1 MASSALAE
9 AAGSDSNIL
18 TQCARE
24 GAGNNTELQRQ
35 KRRPHF
41 DAIGIPIDQS
51 VVKDQRERTR
61 PLFIVRGGLKDV
73 GIRLNNMWR
82 VKNHEVELCN

>member
-1 MASSALAE
+1 MR
-9 AAGSDSNIL
+9 AG
-18 TQCARE
+18 
-24 GAGNNTELQRQ
+24 GMKNNTELQRQ

-51 VVKDQRERTR
+51 VVKDQRERG
-61 PLFIVRGGLKDV
+61 PSFIIRGGWKDV

-82 VKNHEVELCN
+82 VKNQEVELCN